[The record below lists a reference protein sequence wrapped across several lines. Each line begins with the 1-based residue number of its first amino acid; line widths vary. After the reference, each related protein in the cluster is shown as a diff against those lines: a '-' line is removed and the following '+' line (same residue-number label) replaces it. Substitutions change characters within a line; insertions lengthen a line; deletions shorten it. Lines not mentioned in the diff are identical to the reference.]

1 MIRTPLTQRLGL
13 KHPIIQAP
21 MALAAGGK
29 LAAAVDSAG
38 GLGLIGGGYGQS
50 DWLED
55 QFRAAGNNAV
65 GCGFISWSLAEHR
78 DLLDKALGHD
88 PKAVM
93 LSFGDIAPFAGK
105 IKARNIPLIAQVQTV
120 GDALAAL
127 DQGADIIIA
136 QGAEG
141 GGHGLKRATFTLV
154 PEIADHIYR
163 LGSQAILCA
172 AGGIADGRG
181 LAAALGLG
189 ADGVLVGTRFWAAT
203 EALVHPNMQDAAIR
217 ATGDQTIRS
226 TVMDMARQRDW
237 PEGFTARVLAN
248 DFIDKWHGREAELA
262 EKIDIII
269 PQYQKAWEAGDI
281 DMANVFVGEAT
292 GLIADIQPAAE
303 IIASMVEQAEKII
316 RKQQGYIQ

>member
-1 MIRTPLTQRLGL
+1 MICTPLTQRLGL

-55 QFRAAGNNAV
+55 QFRAAGNNSV
-65 GCGFISWSLAEHR
+65 GCGFITWSLAEHR
-78 DLLDKALGHD
+78 ELLDKALDHN

-127 DQGADIIIA
+127 DEAADIIVA

-163 LGSQAILCA
+163 QGSQAILCA

-203 EALVHPNMQDAAIR
+203 EALVHPNMQNAAMK

-226 TVMDMARQRDW
+226 SVMDMARQRHW
-237 PEGFTARVLAN
+237 PEGFTARVLVN
-248 DFIDKWHGREAELA
+248 DFINKWHGREAELA

-269 PQYQKAWEAGDI
+269 PQYQKAWEEGDI

-303 IIASMVEQAEKII
+303 IIASMVKQAEKII
-316 RKQQGYIQ
+316 RKQQGYIK